1 MLFWNQGCCSEILST
16 NRYRDKVISV
26 DFVSQEVQ
34 ILKLNDIWQNASS
47 QNAMQGIEELRIE
60 ASQEPKSNRFLRNK
74 IVDGTVL
81 VRIIKNLIRHLLR
94 FKLIFSELSSNFYL
108 DWDILIG
115 IITRVNCVL
124 QTKVARPLWHDN
136 ASKINFHRSMPLWQ
150 LLVSCFCFFGLNT
163 FSYFSNFRWY
173 IIIAVVKKF

>member
-81 VRIIKNLIRHLLR
+81 VRLIKNLIRHLLR

-115 IITRVNCVL
+115 VITPVNCVL

-136 ASKINFHRSMPLWQ
+136 SSKIIFQRSMPMWQ
-150 LLVSCFCFFGLNT
+150 LLVFVFWFYFFILFKFPLVHYCSC
-163 FSYFSNFRWY
+163 
-173 IIIAVVKKF
+173 

>member
-1 MLFWNQGCCSEILST
+1 MST

-81 VRIIKNLIRHLLR
+81 VRLIKNL
-94 FKLIFSELSSNFYL
+94 
-108 DWDILIG
+108 
-115 IITRVNCVL
+115 
-124 QTKVARPLWHDN
+124 
-136 ASKINFHRSMPLWQ
+136 KI
-150 LLVSCFCFFGLNT
+150 
-163 FSYFSNFRWY
+163 
-173 IIIAVVKKF
+173 